1 MSHDD
6 FAAEPINGLPELPP
20 RGEVILWQGRPN
32 WFRLTVES
40 LNLWWVVAYFAVL
53 TAWRF
58 ITVIDVESFER
69 AIIMTLPFVIM
80 TLIVVLLLMLVGFIQ
95 ARATVYTITNRRV
108 AMRIGAA
115 LTVTLNIPYT
125 QIENA
130 AVSVGK
136 AGCGNIALETKGASK
151 FSYLVLWPH
160 IRSWKI
166 SKPEPT
172 LRAIPDVQS
181 VAQILAK
188 AAKARIVEV
197 ENKEQS
203 NAPEL
208 GAVVLGVE
216 R

>member
-32 WFRLTVES
+32 WFRLTVDS

-53 TAWRF
+53 TVWRF
-58 ITVIDVESFER
+58 ITVIDVLSFER

-136 AGCGNIALETKGASK
+136 VGCGNIALETKGASK

-208 GAVVLGVE
+208 GAVV
-216 R
+216 

>member
-53 TAWRF
+53 AAWRF
-58 ITVIDVESFER
+58 ITVIDVFSFER

-136 AGCGNIALETKGASK
+136 VSCGNIALETKGDSK

-208 GAVVLGVE
+208 GAMV
-216 R
+216 

>member
-53 TAWRF
+53 TVWRF
-58 ITVIDVESFER
+58 ITVIDILSFER
-69 AIIMTLPFVIM
+69 AIIMTLPIVIM
-80 TLIVVLLLMLVGFIQ
+80 TLIVFLLLMLVGFIQ

-160 IRSWKI
+160 IRSWKL

-203 NAPEL
+203 TAPEL
-208 GAVVLGVE
+208 GAMV
-216 R
+216 

>member
-1 MSHDD
+1 
-6 FAAEPINGLPELPP
+6 
-20 RGEVILWQGRPN
+20 V
-32 WFRLTVES
+32 
-40 LNLWWVVAYFAVL
+40 VL

-58 ITVIDVESFER
+58 ITVIDVLSFER

-136 AGCGNIALETKGASK
+136 AGFGNIALETKGASK

-208 GAVVLGVE
+208 GAVV
-216 R
+216 

>member
-53 TAWRF
+53 TVWRF
-58 ITVIDVESFER
+58 ITVIDILSFER
-69 AIIMTLPFVIM
+69 AIIMTLPIVIM
-80 TLIVVLLLMLVGFIQ
+80 TLIVFLLLMLVGFIQ

-136 AGCGNIALETKGASK
+136 ADCGNIALETKGASK

-160 IRSWKI
+160 IRSWKL

-172 LRAIPDVQS
+172 LRAIPDIQS

-203 NAPEL
+203 TAPEL
-208 GAVVLGVE
+208 GAMV
-216 R
+216 

>member
-32 WFRLTVES
+32 WFQLTVDS
-40 LNLWWVVAYFAVL
+40 LNLWWVIAYFAVL

-58 ITVIDVESFER
+58 ITVIDVFSFER

-136 AGCGNIALETKGASK
+136 AGFGNIALETKGASK

-208 GAVVLGVE
+208 GAVV
-216 R
+216 

>member
-58 ITVIDVESFER
+58 ITVIDVLSFER
-69 AIIMTLPFVIM
+69 TIIMTLPFVIM

-136 AGCGNIALETKGASK
+136 VGCGNIALETKGASK

-208 GAVVLGVE
+208 GAVV
-216 R
+216 

>member
-6 FAAEPINGLPELPP
+6 IAAEPINGLPELPP

-53 TAWRF
+53 SVWRF
-58 ITVIDVESFER
+58 ITLIDVVPIER
-69 AIIMTLPFVIM
+69 AIIMTLPFLIM
-80 TLIVVLLLMLVGFIQ
+80 ALIVVFLLMLVGFIQ

-125 QIENA
+125 QVENA
-130 AVSVGK
+130 SVSVGK
-136 AGCGNIALETKGASK
+136 VGCGNIALDTKGDTK

-172 LRAIPDVQS
+172 LRAINDVQS

-188 AAKARIVEV
+188 AAKSRIVEV
-197 ENKEQS
+197 ENAQRSE
-203 NAPEL
+203 APEL
-208 GAVVLGVE
+208 GALV
-216 R
+216 

>member
-32 WFRLTVES
+32 WFQLTVDS

-58 ITVIDVESFER
+58 ITVIDVFSFER

-115 LTVTLNIPYT
+115 LNVTLNLPYT

-130 AVSVGK
+130 AVSASK
-136 AGCGNIALETKGASK
+136 AGCGNIALETKGNPK

-160 IRSWKI
+160 VRSWKI
-166 SKPEPT
+166 RKPEPT
-172 LRAIPDVQS
+172 LRSMPDVQS
-181 VAQILAK
+181 VAQILAR
-188 AAKARIVEV
+188 AAKSRVVEV
-197 ENKEQS
+197 ENKERS
-203 NAPEL
+203 DAPEL
-208 GAVVLGVE
+208 GALV
-216 R
+216 

>member
-53 TAWRF
+53 TAGRF
-58 ITVIDVESFER
+58 ITVIDVLSFER

-80 TLIVVLLLMLVGFIQ
+80 TLIVVSLLMLVGFIQ

-125 QIENA
+125 QVENA

-136 AGCGNIALETKGASK
+136 AGSGNIALQTKGDSK

-197 ENKEQS
+197 ENKEQP
-203 NAPEL
+203 NLPEL
-208 GAVVLGVE
+208 GAVV
-216 R
+216 

>member
-58 ITVIDVESFER
+58 ITVIDVLSLER

-208 GAVVLGVE
+208 GAVV
-216 R
+216 

>member
-58 ITVIDVESFER
+58 ITVIDVLSFER
-69 AIIMTLPFVIM
+69 TIIMTLPFVIM

-136 AGCGNIALETKGASK
+136 ASCGNIALETKGDSK

-160 IRSWKI
+160 VRSWKI

-208 GAVVLGVE
+208 GAVV
-216 R
+216 

>member
-53 TAWRF
+53 TVWRF
-58 ITVIDVESFER
+58 ITVIDILSFER

-136 AGCGNIALETKGASK
+136 ADCGNIALETKGASK

-208 GAVVLGVE
+208 GAMV
-216 R
+216 

>member
-32 WFRLTVES
+32 WLRLTVES

-53 TAWRF
+53 TTWRF
-58 ITVIDVESFER
+58 ITVIDVLSFER

-136 AGCGNIALETKGASK
+136 ADCGNIALETKGASK

-160 IRSWKI
+160 IRSWKL

-197 ENKEQS
+197 VWRKEIH
-203 NAPEL
+203 L
-208 GAVVLGVE
+208 
-216 R
+216 RT

>member
-53 TAWRF
+53 TVWRF
-58 ITVIDVESFER
+58 ITVIDILSFER
-69 AIIMTLPFVIM
+69 AIIMTLPIVIM
-80 TLIVVLLLMLVGFIQ
+80 TLIVFLLLMLVGFIQ

-136 AGCGNIALETKGASK
+136 ADCGNIALETKGASK

-160 IRSWKI
+160 IRSWKL

-203 NAPEL
+203 TAPEL
-208 GAVVLGVE
+208 GAMV
-216 R
+216 

>member
-40 LNLWWVVAYFAVL
+40 LNLWWVVAYFAFL

-58 ITVIDVESFER
+58 ITVIDVFSFER

-136 AGCGNIALETKGASK
+136 VGCGNIALETKGASK

-208 GAVVLGVE
+208 GAVV
-216 R
+216 

>member
-53 TAWRF
+53 TTWRF
-58 ITVIDVESFER
+58 ITVIDVLSFER

-136 AGCGNIALETKGASK
+136 VGCGNIALETKGASK

-208 GAVVLGVE
+208 GAVV
-216 R
+216 

>member
-40 LNLWWVVAYFAVL
+40 LNLWWVIAYFGALTLWRFVTVVDVL
-53 TAWRF
+53 T
-58 ITVIDVESFER
+58 IER
-69 AIIMTLPFVIM
+69 AVIVTVPFVIM
-80 TLIVVLLLMLVGFIQ
+80 TFVVVLLLMLVGYVQ
-95 ARATVYTITNRRV
+95 ARATVYTITNRRI

-115 LTVTLNIPYT
+115 LTVTLNLPYT

-130 AVSVGK
+130 AVSAGK
-136 AGCGNIALETKGASK
+136 NGCGNIAIETKGASK

-160 IRSWKI
+160 VRSWKI

-188 AAKARIVEV
+188 AAKSRITEI
-197 ENKEQS
+197 ENTQNSE
-203 NAPEL
+203 APQL
-208 GAVVLGVE
+208 GAMV
-216 R
+216 

>member
-53 TAWRF
+53 TVWRF
-58 ITVIDVESFER
+58 ITVIDILSFER
-69 AIIMTLPFVIM
+69 AIIMTLPIVIM
-80 TLIVVLLLMLVGFIQ
+80 TLIVFLLLMLVGFIQ

-172 LRAIPDVQS
+172 LRAILDVQS

-208 GAVVLGVE
+208 GAMV
-216 R
+216 

>member
-58 ITVIDVESFER
+58 ITVIDVFSFER

-136 AGCGNIALETKGASK
+136 VGCGNIALETKGASK

-208 GAVVLGVE
+208 GAVV
-216 R
+216 

>member
-53 TAWRF
+53 TVWRF
-58 ITVIDVESFER
+58 ITVIDILSFER
-69 AIIMTLPFVIM
+69 AIIMTLPIVIM
-80 TLIVVLLLMLVGFIQ
+80 TLIVFLLLMLVGFIQ

-160 IRSWKI
+160 IRSWKL
-166 SKPEPT
+166 SKPEPN

-208 GAVVLGVE
+208 GAMV
-216 R
+216 

>member
-32 WFRLTVES
+32 WLRLTVES

-58 ITVIDVESFER
+58 ITVIDVLSFDR

-125 QIENA
+125 QIDNA

-136 AGCGNIALETKGASK
+136 LVAGILRWKQKGTLSFRIWYCG
-151 FSYLVLWPH
+151 H
-160 IRSWKI
+160 IFDHGKSANL
-166 SKPEPT
+166 SPP
-172 LRAIPDVQS
+172 
-181 VAQILAK
+181 
-188 AAKARIVEV
+188 
-197 ENKEQS
+197 
-203 NAPEL
+203 
-208 GAVVLGVE
+208 
-216 R
+216 

>member
-53 TAWRF
+53 TVWRF
-58 ITVIDVESFER
+58 ITVIDILSFER
-69 AIIMTLPFVIM
+69 AIIMTLPIVIM
-80 TLIVVLLLMLVGFIQ
+80 TLIVFLLLMLVGFIQ

-136 AGCGNIALETKGASK
+136 ADCGNIALETKGASK

-160 IRSWKI
+160 IRSWKL

-181 VAQILAK
+181 VARILAK

-203 NAPEL
+203 TAPEL
-208 GAVVLGVE
+208 GAMV
-216 R
+216 

>member
-40 LNLWWVVAYFAVL
+40 LNLWWVVAYFAGL

-58 ITVIDVESFER
+58 ITVIDVLSLER

-80 TLIVVLLLMLVGFIQ
+80 TFIVVLLLMLVGFIQ

-166 SKPEPT
+166 SNPEPT

-208 GAVVLGVE
+208 GAVV
-216 R
+216 

>member
-53 TAWRF
+53 TTWRF
-58 ITVIDVESFER
+58 ITVIDVLSFER
-69 AIIMTLPFVIM
+69 AIIMTLPIVIM
-80 TLIVVLLLMLVGFIQ
+80 TLIVFLLLMLVGFIQ

-136 AGCGNIALETKGASK
+136 ADCGNIALETKGASK

-160 IRSWKI
+160 IRSWKL

-203 NAPEL
+203 TAPEL
-208 GAVVLGVE
+208 GAMV
-216 R
+216 

>member
-53 TAWRF
+53 TVWRF
-58 ITVIDVESFER
+58 ITVIDILSFER
-69 AIIMTLPFVIM
+69 AIIMTLPIVIM
-80 TLIVVLLLMLVGFIQ
+80 TLIVFLLLMLVGFIQ

-136 AGCGNIALETKGASK
+136 ADCGNIALETKGASK

-160 IRSWKI
+160 IRSWKL

-208 GAVVLGVE
+208 GAVV
-216 R
+216 

>member
-53 TAWRF
+53 TVWRF
-58 ITVIDVESFER
+58 ITVIDILSFER
-69 AIIMTLPFVIM
+69 AIIMTLPIVIM
-80 TLIVVLLLMLVGFIQ
+80 TLIVFLLLMLVGFIQ

-136 AGCGNIALETKGASK
+136 AGFGNIALETKGASK

-203 NAPEL
+203 TAPEL
-208 GAVVLGVE
+208 GAMV
-216 R
+216 

>member
-53 TAWRF
+53 TVWRF
-58 ITVIDVESFER
+58 ITVIDILSFER
-69 AIIMTLPFVIM
+69 AIIMTLPIVIM
-80 TLIVVLLLMLVGFIQ
+80 TLVVFLLLMLVGFIQ

-136 AGCGNIALETKGASK
+136 ADCGNIALETKGASK

-160 IRSWKI
+160 IRSWKL

-203 NAPEL
+203 TAPEL
-208 GAVVLGVE
+208 GAMV
-216 R
+216 

>member
-58 ITVIDVESFER
+58 ITVIDVFSFGR

-136 AGCGNIALETKGASK
+136 ASCGNIALETKGDSK

-172 LRAIPDVQS
+172 LKAIPDVQS

-208 GAVVLGVE
+208 GAVV
-216 R
+216 

>member
-53 TAWRF
+53 TTWRF
-58 ITVIDVESFER
+58 ITVIDVLSFER

-115 LTVTLNIPYT
+115 LTMTLNIPYT

-203 NAPEL
+203 NVPEL
-208 GAVVLGVE
+208 GAVV
-216 R
+216 

>member
-53 TAWRF
+53 TGWRF
-58 ITVIDVESFER
+58 ITVIDVLSFER

-125 QIENA
+125 QIDNA

-136 AGCGNIALETKGASK
+136 AGCGNIALETKGDSK

-208 GAVVLGVE
+208 GAVV
-216 R
+216 